1 MESKNEG
8 NRVFSW
14 RESLCP
20 LAAGLLGGA
29 VSTTLLLP
37 LDVIKVRMQVHEDS
51 SPSSPKRTSPD
62 LKTPSTKRLNSIR
75 LARGILRH
83 EGWRGLYQGL
93 SPAVVGASIAWGGY
107 FFFYEGFKQQLS
119 HYYEKQYLRNLTVDA
134 PPPKVVLSSLDN
146 FGLACSAG
154 AVMVFITNPI
164 WLIKTRMQLQMK
176 ETAKKYGARKEP
188 YKGLFDAFRTIVREE
203 GFWALYKGT
212 VPALLLTS
220 HGGVQFVVYEYLKL
234 YFDLKRL
241 PRSSEGNSKLPVMER
256 LQQSLGYLTM
266 GAVAK
271 M

>member
-1 MESKNEG
+1 MSGTKS
-8 NRVFSW
+8 FSW

-37 LDVIKVRMQVHEDS
+37 LDVIKVRMQVHEDTS
-51 SPSSPKRTSPD
+51 SASNRKKSANHPSAPT
-62 LKTPSTKRLNSIR
+62 TKRLNSFR
-75 LARGILRH
+75 VVRGILRH

-107 FFFYEGFKQQLS
+107 FFFYEGFKQQLA
-119 HYYEKQYLRNLTVDA
+119 HYYQYRCYNDNARDV
-134 PPPKVVLSSLDN
+134 PPPPVILSSIDN
-146 FGLACSAG
+146 FGLACAAG

-188 YKGLFDAFRTIVREE
+188 YLGLFDALRTIVREE

-234 YFDLKRL
+234 YFDFKRI
-241 PRSSEGNSKLPVMER
+241 PRNVDGGVKQPVMER
-256 LQQSLGYLTM
+256 LQQSLGYLSM